1 MKKILKKSLYIFLAA
16 ALVMTMGSG
25 FAMADTAESGGTTA
39 LVDTGELVVTSYTVT
54 YTDNGNPVNQ
64 ITKNSKIDITLQM
77 KHTGLKA
84 NVISDYEGNLDIS
97 RKVDSFSGGTV
108 TNTVKSYGDS
118 PLEFESKVSGLVYS
132 GIGNSLSLMVG
143 YSGDSR
149 FDTITVPIS
158 QCKEYEEPV
167 VEPYVPETPDPSP
180 APMAL
185 FSRNEMPAEL
195 KAKEERVVTVYVKN
209 VGTTTMTNPIIS
221 FSTSDSLILMGT
233 STAMQMKSI
242 APGKTESVDVPVK
255 ALGTISSAN
264 QYLNAELQFTYFNR
278 ISMVNGEASGQI
290 IIPAAV
296 KTVEEP
302 EDDGTGSPVPNLI
315 ITNFSYGGG
324 SVAAGSAFNLNFDF
338 VNTSSE
344 LYVENVVVTVEG
356 GEGFT
361 INGATNTFY
370 FGEIEEGGKESVS
383 VPMKALTTVSNGA
396 LPVLVDFKYE
406 YVDQQQRIPTT
417 ASAKMTV
424 PVYQPDRF
432 EIASPTV
439 PAFVYAGEEINVMM
453 NYVNKSKSPVS
464 NVEARLEG
472 NVDTY
477 TPVQNIGNL
486 EAGKSGTFAFA
497 VTAWEVPETNFTIKI
512 TYEDA
517 NGDEKVREF
526 PVTMT
531 VEEMVFEDPGI
542 YEPMPEPEPEPA
554 VDWKIIAAVAAAAAV
569 IAFFVIRKR
578 KKAAALKKETE
589 MWANWDEDMSAVSGS
604 AEPSDGGEASGGG
617 SEPSGTPGKE
627 GQEE

>member
-1 MKKILKKSLYIFLAA
+1 MKKILKKSLYILLAA
-16 ALVMTMGSG
+16 VLVMTMGSG
-25 FAMADTAESGGTTA
+25 FAMADTAGGTADLIPISYT
-39 LVDTGELVVTSYTVT
+39 VDKGGTPFSSEINVNTGSVNINVVLKYAGKSSTTGIVPDVSKMVDSFNGGLIAPDNVVVTSDKDSFTITVRVMDLT
-54 YTDNGNPVNQ
+54 YTGV
-64 ITKNSKIDITLQM
+64 
-77 KHTGLKA
+77 
-84 NVISDYEGNLDIS
+84 
-97 RKVDSFSGGTV
+97 
-108 TNTVKSYGDS
+108 
-118 PLEFESKVSGLVYS
+118 
-132 GIGNSLSLMVG
+132 GNSLKLMVG
-143 YSGDSR
+143 LNGDYSQ
-149 FDTITVPIS
+149 ITVPIR

-185 FSRNEMPAEL
+185 FSRNEMPVEL

-439 PAFVYAGEEINVMM
+439 PAFVYAGEEISVMM

-497 VTAWEVPETNFTIKI
+497 VTAWEVPETNFTIMI

-589 MWANWDEDMSAVSGS
+589 MWANWDDDMSAASGS
-604 AEPSDGGEASGGG
+604 ADPSDGGAASGGETEA
-617 SEPSGTPGKE
+617 SETADKD